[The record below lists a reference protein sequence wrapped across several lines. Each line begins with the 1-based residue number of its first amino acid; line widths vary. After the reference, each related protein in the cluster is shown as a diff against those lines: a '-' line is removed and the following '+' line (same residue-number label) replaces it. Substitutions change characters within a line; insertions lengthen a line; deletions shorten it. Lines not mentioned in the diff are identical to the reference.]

1 MAPRR
6 GVVTSPLV
14 AVVLAAGGSTRLGRP
29 KQLLT
34 RDGET
39 LVHRAAR
46 LALASGASRVLVI
59 VGAYAGDVVAAV
71 RDLPV
76 ECVVNAKWSEGLAGS
91 VRIAVDALAPHDHAT
106 LLLTCDQP
114 ALDVAYLHALQEAS
128 RRAPSGSAAT
138 RFGDRVGVPAVV
150 APTMLHAALA
160 VQGDRGL
167 RDALNAAGADVIA
180 CDAPDLGV
188 DIDTPEDLAAAVA
201 RGWLDPLA

>member
-1 MAPRR
+1 MTVPH
-6 GVVTSPLV
+6 V

-46 LALASGASRVLVI
+46 LALASGAARVRVI
-59 VGAYAGDVVAAV
+59 VGAHADDVVAAV

-76 ECVVNAKWSEGLAGS
+76 EYLVNPRWNEGLAGS
-91 VRIAVDALAPHDHAT
+91 VRVALDALAAHDRAT

-114 ALDVAYLHALQEAS
+114 ALDLAHLQALLAAA
-128 RRAPSGSAAT
+128 RAAPSGSAAT

-150 APTMLHAALA
+150 APTVLRAARDL
-160 VQGDRGL
+160 QGDRGL
-167 RDALNAAGADVIA
+167 RDVLNADGAGVIA
-180 CDAPDLGV
+180 CDAPVLGV
-188 DIDTPEDLAAAVA
+188 DIDTLEDVAEAVS
-201 RGWLDPLA
+201 RGWLDALT